1 MGTFDCCSINVINVA
16 VALILDSD
24 KYTPQYASNVYIAAF
39 ITSYAHVKLYK
50 AALLPLGEMG
60 L

>member
-39 ITSYAHVKLYK
+39 IIHVLCPCQGY
-50 AALLPLGEMG
+50 
-60 L
+60 